1 MMAHD
6 ARTPSSPTPTTT
18 STATSTA
25 TSTPLAAVPPTAA
38 RTLAESLFAAAVRG
52 ADPYAATER
61 ALDRGALG
69 IAVGARP
76 WVIAAGK
83 AAAPMAR
90 ATIDVLA
97 SVERI
102 VEGGL
107 VVTNDASATA
117 KPLPLV
123 TGDHPLPG
131 PGSRDAADAV
141 GRLLPL
147 IQPGDDVFVLL
158 SGGATSLMAAPVDG
172 ISDASM
178 LALFRGLHRSG
189 APIEVMNAFR
199 KRVMRWGGG
208 RLGAALSGA
217 GARVTCL
224 IASDVIGDD
233 AASIAS
239 GPCSEDRHTASD
251 LIELAQQQRLWSVIP
266 DEVRTYLD
274 HTLTGEVQETPKPGS
289 DALRGI
295 VPRIILGNSDAL
307 DAAQAAARAVGLAVR
322 VAPTPITGIA
332 HSTRDAIA
340 RAAVVARAALPGR
353 PTPAGILTT
362 PCRLALIWGG
372 ETTVA
377 LGAKS
382 GLGGRAQELAL
393 AAARALHEAGAEG
406 RGITILAAGTDGR
419 DGPTDAAGAIVDA
432 RTWARIALNG
442 RAPERDLAT
451 HDAHPALDAA
461 GALLR
466 TGMTGTNV
474 NDVVLV
480 LID

>member
-1 MMAHD
+1 MLAD
-6 ARTPSSPTPTTT
+6 DTPAPSTRPPMPAPTT
-18 STATSTA
+18 
-25 TSTPLAAVPPTAA
+25 PPMPAAPRA
-38 RTLAESLFAAAVRG
+38 LAESLLAAAVRG

-61 ALDRGALG
+61 ALDPGALG
-69 IAVGARP
+69 IALGARP

-102 VEGGL
+102 VEGGI
-107 VVTNDASATA
+107 VVTSEAGASAN
-117 KPLPLV
+117 PLPV
-123 TGDHPLPG
+123 VIGDHPLPG
-131 PGSRDAADAV
+131 DGSRAAAAGV
-141 GRLLPL
+141 GRVLQLV
-147 IQPGDDVFVLL
+147 QPGDDVFVLL
-158 SGGATSLMAAPVDG
+158 SGGASSLMAAPVEG
-172 ISDASM
+172 ISETAM

-189 APIEVMNAFR
+189 APIDVMNAFR
-199 KRVMRWGGG
+199 KRVLRWGGG
-208 RLGAALSGA
+208 RLGAALTAA

-239 GPCSEDRHTASD
+239 GPCGEDRHTATD
-251 LIELAQQQRLWSVIP
+251 LIELAQQQRLWPVIP

-289 DALRGI
+289 DSLRGI
-295 VPRIILGNSDAL
+295 IPRIILGNADAL
-307 DAAQAAARAVGLAVR
+307 QAAQEAARALGITVR
-322 VAPTPITGIA
+322 VAPTPITGVA
-332 HSTRDAIA
+332 HSTGDAIA

-353 PTPAGILTT
+353 PTPVGALTT

-372 ETTVA
+372 ETTVT
-377 LGAKS
+377 LGATP
-382 GLGGRAQELAL
+382 GHGGRAQELAL
-393 AAARALHEAGAEG
+393 AAARALHDAGAEG

-419 DGPTDAAGAIVDA
+419 DGPTDAAGAVVDA
-432 RTWARIALNG
+432 RTWSRIALSG
-442 RAPERDLAT
+442 RAPERDLST
-451 HDAHPALDAA
+451 HDAYPALDAA

-474 NDVVLV
+474 NDVVIV
-480 LID
+480 LIE